1 MKYLKSI
8 LFILVLVIFD
18 QITKLYFLGKDIF
31 ISDFFS
37 FKFVANTGTS
47 FGLLKNNN
55 LIFIFGMLFVM
66 VFILYYYDKY
76 KSYSLAFNFI
86 LAGSFGNLIDR
97 IFRGYVVDFIYF
109 KFWYVFNLAD
119 LFITIGSLILIYYFF
134 KEKD

>member
-55 LIFIFGMLFVM
+55 LIFIFVMLFVM

-86 LAGSFGNLIDR
+86 LAGSF
-97 IFRGYVVDFIYF
+97 VDFIYF